1 MKLYSL
7 KIECFRR
14 HINTEII
21 FSDATFLIGENNIG
35 KSSIL
40 VALDY
45 LLNDTKKIPPSEFF
59 SVINSENFN
68 ERMTDKIVLTAE
80 FRNIP
85 DCAKT
90 DWRGFKGRILP
101 YEIVE
106 DSGETGN
113 KIIYRKTFELNK
125 DCVVELKEYKRSK
138 KKAFCGC
145 KTLSDYIKAGLNK
158 EVLVEEGLDNF
169 LHDKNLSAAQQLIIE
184 KIDDLYDFDET
195 EEIWFKNPG
204 GIPANVLSRLPKF
217 LLIPA
222 QDKTD
227 ELSGSSGTLTKTL
240 NELFNDVRDSSNNYK
255 EAQKYLTLLA
265 QELDP
270 SDEESDV
277 GRMMQELNKVM
288 GDVFPKTGI
297 CAAAELADPNKVI
310 KPSFKV
316 TMFSNIATSVE
327 LQGTGMIRAAVF
339 ALLRHRSMRDN
350 KKNCCGDTPVR
361 PLLIG
366 FEEPEIYLHPN
377 AACKMRDTIY
387 ELASS
392 KYNQIVCTTHSPY
405 MIDLSKKPN
414 QVLNNLFVEEKQI
427 AVGGGAYTVD
437 CIKSY
442 PFNVSDAFKA
452 LQDDNKSYVK
462 MVLKMDDAL
471 SRVFFAKHTLI
482 VEGDTE
488 ELVLR
493 ETFSR
498 VPDEVRADIMQNWQI
513 VKARGKASI
522 ISLVKYFKAM
532 GIDLYV
538 IHDADTGVAGAEV
551 FNQPILDT
559 IGTDERRIMLQNC
572 IEDVLG
578 YPPPSN
584 EKPYKAYKYIN
595 ENWGSDFESI
605 SQEWRVI
612 MEKLFKESFSL
623 ANKETV

>member
-40 VALDY
+40 AALDY
-45 LLNDTKKIPPSEFF
+45 LLNDTKKIPNSEFF
-59 SVINSENFN
+59 CVINSENSN
-68 ERMTDKIVLTAE
+68 ERMMDKIILTAE
-80 FRNIP
+80 FRNVP
-85 DCAKT
+85 ECAKL

-125 DCVVELKEYKRSK
+125 DYVVELKEYKRTK
-138 KKAFCGC
+138 KTVFFGC
-145 KTLSDYIKAGLNK
+145 KTLSDYIKAGLN
-158 EVLVEEGLDNF
+158 EEILVGEGLDKIDYN
-169 LHDKNLSAAQQLIIE
+169 KNLIATQQQIIE
-184 KIDDLYDFDET
+184 KIEDLYDFDET
-195 EEIWFKNPG
+195 EETWFKNPG

-240 NELFNDVRDSSNNYK
+240 NELFNDVRDSSSNYK

-270 SDEESDV
+270 SDVESDV
-277 GRMMQELNKVM
+277 GKMMQELNKVM

-310 KPSFKV
+310 KPTFRV
-316 TMFSNIATSVE
+316 TMFSNIATPVE

-339 ALLRHRSMRDN
+339 ALLRHRSMQDN
-350 KKNCCGDTPVR
+350 KKNCCGDTLVR

-405 MIDLSKKPN
+405 MIDLSKKPK

-427 AVGGGAYTVD
+427 EVGGCTYTVD
-437 CIKSY
+437 FIKSY

-452 LQDDNKSYVK
+452 LQGDHKSYVK

-471 SRVFFAKHTLI
+471 SRVFFSKHTLI

-498 VPDEVRADIMQNWQI
+498 LQGEVRADIMQNWQI
-513 VKARGKASI
+513 VKARGKATI

-538 IHDADTGVAGAEV
+538 IHDADTGVAGAEI
-551 FNQPILDT
+551 FNQPILDA
-559 IGTDERRIMLQNC
+559 IGIDERRIMLHNC

-584 EKPYKAYKYIN
+584 EKPYKAYKYIS
-595 ENWGSDFESI
+595 ENWGNDFESI
-605 SQEWRVI
+605 SQEWKVI
-612 MEKLFKESFSL
+612 VENLFQESFSL
-623 ANKETV
+623 INKSKK